1 MSKKPFVIFGLVLVL
16 LAVIVPAWVF
26 LKEGDSEQGRL
37 QVPAHLET
45 GQSLFQTNCGNC
57 HTLYAAGTEGDFGP
71 NLDQRLAPAGTPT
84 GEGSAGQIDATRTQ
98 VLSAIENGLDDPTVP
113 GQMPADIVVGSVAEE
128 VADFV
133 ANTAGRG

>member
-1 MSKKPFVIFGLVLVL
+1 MSKKPFVIFGLVLIL

-26 LKEGDSEQGRL
+26 LKEGDPDQGRL
-37 QVPAHLET
+37 EVPAHLET

-84 GEGSAGQIDATRTQ
+84 GEGSEGQIDATRTQ
-98 VLSAIENGLDDPTVP
+98 VLSAIHNGLDDPTVP

>member
-26 LKEGDSEQGRL
+26 MKEGDPQNGRL
-37 QVPAHLET
+37 EVPAHLES
-45 GQSLFQTNCGNC
+45 GQSLFQVNCGNC
-57 HTLYAAGTEGDFGP
+57 HKLYAAGTEGDFGP

-84 GEGSAGQIDATRTQ
+84 GPDSAEQIDATREQ
-98 VLSAIENGLDDPTVP
+98 VLTAIEKGLDDPTTP
-113 GQMPADIVVGSVAEE
+113 GRMPGRIMVGDGAEE

-133 ANTAGRG
+133 AQTAGRG